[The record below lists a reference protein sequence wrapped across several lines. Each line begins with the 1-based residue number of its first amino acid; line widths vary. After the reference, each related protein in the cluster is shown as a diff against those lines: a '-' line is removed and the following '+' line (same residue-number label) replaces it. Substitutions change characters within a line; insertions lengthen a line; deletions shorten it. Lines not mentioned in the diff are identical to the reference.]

1 MLPSTNGTA
10 RSPSNA
16 DARPRARTQR
26 EAVTPVDGERT
37 AAAARRPPRTT
48 RTSKAAAAT
57 SIITI
62 RTTIITI
69 RTALLPR
76 LRREEV
82 TARAEADGT
91 GEVIAGKWKCPAS
104 AASEREKITT

>member
-16 DARPRARTQR
+16 DARLRARTQR

-37 AAAARRPPRTT
+37 AAAARRPTRTTSTT
-48 RTSKAAAAT
+48 RTTKATTGLLTIGTTETAA
-57 SIITI
+57 
-62 RTTIITI
+62 
-69 RTALLPR
+69 LFPR

-82 TARAEADGT
+82 TARAEAEET

-104 AASEREKITT
+104 AERERE